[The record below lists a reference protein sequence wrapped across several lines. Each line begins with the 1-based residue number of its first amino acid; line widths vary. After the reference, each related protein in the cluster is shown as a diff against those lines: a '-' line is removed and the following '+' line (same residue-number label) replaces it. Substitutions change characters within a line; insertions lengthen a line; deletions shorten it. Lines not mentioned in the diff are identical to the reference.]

1 MKAIEENKLST
12 TDRINIVIK
21 RHFNKYFKQHYIT
34 KNMNEWSALRRSLK
48 KLISLEVR
56 LKQSQIEQLQKEN
69 DKLVQTVAEWTAL
82 AVDRKHEINNL
93 KERIE
98 ELERGLR
105 DTFDC
110 YANDYGMGETQ
121 ANHIE
126 QLQKENEKERK
137 GRERLRNIYAEKLTE
152 NIELKERTEEL
163 ENLCAEAMGEQDKS
177 WRNRF
182 KQLLNKQN

>member
-69 DKLVQTVAEWTAL
+69 
-82 AVDRKHEINNL
+82 
-93 KERIE
+93 
-98 ELERGLR
+98 
-105 DTFDC
+105 
-110 YANDYGMGETQ
+110 
-121 ANHIE
+121 
-126 QLQKENEKERK
+126 EKERK

-152 NIELKERTEEL
+152 NLGLKERIEEAFKLVENIDGRHLSFDDVRSDLL
-163 ENLCAEAMGEQDKS
+163 E
-177 WRNRF
+177 
-182 KQLLNKQN
+182 LLNKQN

>member
-1 MKAIEENKLST
+1 MNKEFDDFMSNDDFIKDMDLPTEKGRAIYCKEA
-12 TDRINIVIK
+12 
-21 RHFNKYFKQHYIT
+21 KQ
-34 KNMNEWSALRRSLK
+34 E
-48 KLISLEVR
+48 
-56 LKQSQIEQLQKEN
+56 
-69 DKLVQTVAEWTAL
+69 
-82 AVDRKHEINNL
+82 
-93 KERIE
+93 
-98 ELERGLR
+98 
-105 DTFDC
+105 
-110 YANDYGMGETQ
+110 
-121 ANHIE
+121 IE